1 MRYLN
6 KHVNRLLKQNRG
18 YTILLFLMVVLTSFM
33 YFFVEFSVDR
43 NQVHIQEY
51 AETQHL
57 EDFRFQLQEDAD
69 RLHALEE
76 IHTEAIIEEKDSK
89 KLHKTVQIIICS
101 LHPRC

>member
-1 MRYLN
+1 M
-6 KHVNRLLKQNRG
+6 
-18 YTILLFLMVVLTSFM
+18 
-33 YFFVEFSVDR
+33 DR

-89 KLHKTVQIIICS
+89 SYTRQYKLLSARSTPDAKCTLPIGRSTAGSFYGSCPNAA
-101 LHPRC
+101 LYG